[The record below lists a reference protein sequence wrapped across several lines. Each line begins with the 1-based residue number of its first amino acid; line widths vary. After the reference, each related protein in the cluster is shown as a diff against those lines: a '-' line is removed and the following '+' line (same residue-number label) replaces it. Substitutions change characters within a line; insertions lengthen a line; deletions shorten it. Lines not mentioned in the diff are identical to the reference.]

1 MPRKRRS
8 FRIVSPDFTPDTVQS
23 GASYAGLDY
32 HAHCPTCGMMAAI
45 GRFDE
50 APYDVQTYIH
60 YYGAAIRQQWDEYP
74 EGRDDALRVMAE
86 HIDDV
91 REYLRAELGLESE
104 DEAEAE
110 EESEES
116 GDELMGGESYDEA
129 DEEEEPGESD
139 EEEGE
144 E

>member
-45 GRFDE
+45 GRFAE
-50 APYDVQTYIH
+50 APHEVQTYIH

-74 EGRDDALRVMAE
+74 EGRDDALRVMLE
-86 HIDDV
+86 HTDEV

-104 DEAEAE
+104 EEAE
-110 EESEES
+110 EAEEDEES
-116 GDELMGGESYDEA
+116 GDGYDESPF
-129 DEEEEPGESD
+129 DG
-139 EEEGE
+139 EEGE
-144 E
+144 EGEEGEGE